1 MQAQEGAG
9 APSRHALKN
18 RLRPGQDPR
27 KQLAQHRERG
37 QATYRFT
44 QAEVAEVAGAPISA
58 VRRAR
63 QRGEIRSWT
72 LRDVVPWVIREQA
85 RRLELPLD
93 ARPTS

>member
-1 MQAQEGAG
+1 MQQAQGTLSG
-9 APSRHALKN
+9 

-27 KQLAQHRERG
+27 KQLVQHRERG
-37 QATYRFT
+37 VAAYRFT
-44 QAEVAEVAGAPISA
+44 QADVAEAAGAPISA

-85 RRLELPLD
+85 RRLELPRD
-93 ARPTS
+93 AHKTS